1 MSRLPDHVIMCHIM
15 LGSCHM
21 LPRCALAG
29 KLVFFCKTWNPWGQQ
44 TERKKDESADESS
57 LDPCALLK
65 GTSAALVDTGD
76 RVWLIYI
83 WNTLSSFPGTIRLTF
98 LRFVQKCLCFC
109 ICACMCVFVCVCVC
123 VLPWGAVCV
132 VLAHSR
138 PVLKCSRRCSATP
151 PEPSDL
157 KQASA
162 TWRCNPANALMWTRA
177 HTQGTDTHTHFQ
189 SKGGTKWLNI
199 QAITSRSPLLTLAGP
214 GTACSACP
222 SWCWGGWRTLGSSG
236 PPEAGPQTPSPPCG
250 PALPPPD
257 PAACRCSPSPPVCC
271 GGGGGHIE
279 GMCIIYFYNIYML
292 TQRYTA
298 VTNFTAWNN
307 C

>member
-29 KLVFFCKTWNPWGQQ
+29 KLVFFCKTWYPWGQQ

-123 VLPWGAVCV
+123 VCV
-132 VLAHSR
+132 TLRCCLCCAGSLSASFKVLSALLSHS
-138 PVLKCSRRCSATP
+138 SRAFWSETSFCH
-151 PEPSDL
+151 L
-157 KQASA
+157 
-162 TWRCNPANALMWTRA
+162 ALQSCQRLDVNTC
-177 HTQGTDTHTHFQ
+177 THTRHRHTHIFSVKRRHEMTQ
-189 SKGGTKWLNI
+189 YSGNH
-199 QAITSRSPLLTLAGP
+199 IT
-214 GTACSACP
+214 
-222 SWCWGGWRTLGSSG
+222 
-236 PPEAGPQTPSPPCG
+236 
-250 PALPPPD
+250 
-257 PAACRCSPSPPVCC
+257 
-271 GGGGGHIE
+271 
-279 GMCIIYFYNIYML
+279 
-292 TQRYTA
+292 
-298 VTNFTAWNN
+298 
-307 C
+307 